1 MGALIGRVAVEIIQ
15 TPTHESHA
23 IVKHCALFGAVAFL
37 GGVLRSTVSLC
48 IIISE
53 GTGQTNLLI
62 PIIITTIV
70 SKATANFIQP
80 DSGLYELIMALKNYP
95 HLSRDLSVKASLLR
109 TIDLVKDQNL
119 ITFERHVTVREA
131 LEKLQSCTHN
141 GFPVVSRS
149 GMLQGL
155 IIREALLL
163 LLEYRVFGDV
173 DASNM
178 RPSGVSLVG
187 AESELNLRLGI
198 SRPSSPS
205 RKSETSMFVEQAL
218 QETIDSQAVDKEKK
232 REERSTNDIF
242 EDGFFSETELDMVLE
257 LELVMN
263 QGPSVVLH
271 NSPVSQCVLLFTSVG
286 LRHVVVIDSSGVVV
300 GIITRCDLVELDA
313 FEYMGHQQQENSP
326 KSSLGAPATRGL
338 GESVAAGTAGGEYV

>member
-1 MGALIGRVAVEIIQ
+1 MGALIGRVAVEIFQ
-15 TPTHESHA
+15 TPAHESHA

-62 PIIITTIV
+62 PIILTTIV

-95 HLSRDLSVKASLLR
+95 HLSRDPSKKASLLR
-109 TIDLVKDQNL
+109 TIDLVQDQNL
-119 ITFERHVTVREA
+119 ITFERHVTVREV
-131 LEKLQSCTHN
+131 LEKLRSCTHN

-155 IIREALLL
+155 VIREALLL
-163 LLEYRVFGDV
+163 LLEY
-173 DASNM
+173 
-178 RPSGVSLVG
+178 
-187 AESELNLRLGI
+187 
-198 SRPSSPS
+198 
-205 RKSETSMFVEQAL
+205 
-218 QETIDSQAVDKEKK
+218 
-232 REERSTNDIF
+232 
-242 EDGFFSETELDMVLE
+242 FSETELDMVLE

-263 QGPSVVLH
+263 QGPSVVLY

-300 GIITRCDLVELDA
+300 GIVTRCDLVELDA
-313 FEYMGHQQQENSP
+313 FEYIGHQQREYSP
-326 KSSLGAPATRGL
+326 VPSLGAPATKEL
-338 GESVAAGTAGGEYV
+338 GGSVAAGGEYV